1 MTDSPDARMR
11 RRGVL
16 TASLGALAVAT
27 AACSTPRAAP
37 VTPPLPH
44 RNIRD
49 FGAAGDGAT
58 DDTAAV
64 AAAFRADGPVAVF
77 FPAGT
82 YAVSAWPEMHE
93 HSVVFGDGADLSTL
107 LYRGDGPLI
116 TIAGKQRIAFKSIGF
131 YAVGPT
137 STCVRL
143 TQAFRCSFDTVMFRG
158 QHTSSASDQYK
169 RQTGIILEGDS
180 GGTTFNNCDIN
191 NFGRGLVTS
200 CIQNYVS
207 GSRFTTNHIGVL
219 GTGNNRNAGLA
230 MTNVE
235 FVSTVDATEY
245 HVLIDGAANDWWLTN
260 VWLEGCQYALKVGA
274 PGVGGPSQ
282 FGMVNCKVA
291 AQKLAID
298 LQHCRQPYL
307 ANVVFDADRDA
318 AGRREL
324 QINAQHCPEGTAIGL
339 ISSAGSTIAPNTF
352 PGGWNVLGRA
362 GVELAPFTDTVVAQ
376 TPPRVDAF
384 QARTAE
390 GDVRCAITGGGDWVS
405 TSAQTGVVLR
415 SPNGTYWRLSVSD
428 AGEVTARNVGPDRP
442 A

>member
-1 MTDSPDARMR
+1 MTDSPGAGMP
-11 RRGVL
+11 RRGML
-16 TASLGALAVAT
+16 AASLGALAVAT
-27 AACSTPRAAP
+27 AACSTPQAAT
-37 VTPPLPH
+37 VPPGLPH
-44 RNIRD
+44 RNVRD
-49 FGAAGDGAT
+49 FGAAGDGDT
-58 DDTAAV
+58 DDTEAV

-82 YAVSAWPEMHE
+82 YAVSAWPDMHE

-116 TIAGKQRIAFKSIGF
+116 DIENKQRIAFRSIGF
-131 YAVGPT
+131 YAVGRT

-143 TQAFRCSFDTVMFRG
+143 AQAFRCSFDTVMFRG
-158 QHTSSASDQYK
+158 QHTSSASDEYK
-169 RQTGIILEGDS
+169 QQTGIVLEGDS

-245 HVLIDGAANDWWLTN
+245 HVLIDGASNDWWFTN
-260 VWLEGCQYALKVGA
+260 VWLEGCQFALKVGT

-291 AQKLAID
+291 ARQLAID

-307 ANVVFDADRDA
+307 ANVVFDPDRDS
-318 AGRREL
+318 AGRGEL
-324 QINAQHCPEGTAIGL
+324 QINARHCPDGTAIGL
-339 ISSAGSTIAPNTF
+339 ISSVGSTIAPGVF
-352 PGGWNVLGRA
+352 PPGWNVLGRA

-376 TPPRVDAF
+376 TPPLVDMF
-384 QARTAE
+384 QGRNAG
-390 GDVRCAITGGGDWVS
+390 GDVLCAITGGGDWVA

-428 AGEVTARNVGPDRP
+428 SGVVTGKDLGRERP